1 MCAML
6 LASVL
11 LVPHFAVAA
20 DPEVIAN
27 VEGQPLAANVE
38 RLGKALEFLGAPL
51 LEDVSKP
58 LAQALKEKDV
68 KKIQQLLDPHVLAV
82 VALNPESRVKV
93 QRGPATPTLQQ
104 AGYTPFIIKVVNDS
118 TVKKP
123 LRIASPQAGLVYSGT
138 DVKKDFRDRFLHVEM
153 FTAPPM
159 TANLSGL
166 KVEYAIA
173 LIYSREA
180 GKREATIAFDVGQG
194 TQDLGFRGEV
204 PVLFDIKPGIP
215 VKLSVQD
222 FDGKPTVG
230 PLHFQGR
237 SRPRLSAARRSGWP
251 PISSSSSRSTAHDG
265 GMVLLPPGELT
276 MTYGRGPEYKLHRA
290 AGPDSRPRAKQ
301 DRRQARALDQPDGLR
316 LLQRRPPHPRRR
328 LCPLHQSR
336 PKASSPRTCSC
347 TSRAR
352 ASTSAAT

>member
-1 MCAML
+1 MRAML

-93 QRGPATPTLQQ
+93 QRGPASPTLQQ

-123 LRIASPQAGLVYSGT
+123 LRIASPQAGLVYSRT
-138 DVKKDFRDRFLHVEM
+138 DVKKDFPGRFLQVEM
-153 FTAPPM
+153 FTASPM

-173 LIYSREA
+173 LIYS
-180 GKREATIAFDVGQG
+180 
-194 TQDLGFRGEV
+194 
-204 PVLFDIKPGIP
+204 
-215 VKLSVQD
+215 
-222 FDGKPTVG
+222 
-230 PLHFQGR
+230 
-237 SRPRLSAARRSGWP
+237 AARQASEKQPSPSTWTGDAGSRLPW
-251 PISSSSSRSTAHDG
+251 RSTDSLRCQAGHPRQAQRPGLRRQADHG
-265 GMVLLPPGELT
+265 PIHLQRPKTGQIYPPQAKRLAPDFFFQQQIYRARTAASFCCRRASLT
-276 MTYGRGPEYKLHRA
+276 MDL
-290 AGPDSRPRAKQ
+290 RPRA
-301 DRRQARALDQPDGLR
+301 GI
-316 LLQRRPPHPRRR
+316 
-328 LCPLHQSR
+328 
-336 PKASSPRTCSC
+336 
-347 TSRAR
+347 
-352 ASTSAAT
+352 